1 MLAHSLFVLSALTGL
16 KLDWKSPLR
25 EANAIGWGDAARR
38 FAWPGLV
45 VGAALVGLFLTQPLA
60 AVWMLPM
67 ALPLLL
73 AVPLS
78 VLTSRPSLGE
88 RARRARLLLTPEES
102 WAPTVLRRAWSYAA
116 GSAAGMQA
124 SVDATRHDEPRLRL
138 VANAGR
144 WSPADGR

>member
-1 MLAHSLFVLSALTGL
+1 
-16 KLDWKSPLR
+16 
-25 EANAIGWGDAARR
+25 
-38 FAWPGLV
+38 
-45 VGAALVGLFLTQPLA
+45 
-60 AVWMLPM
+60 
-67 ALPLLL
+67 LLL